1 LLDLAGASVDNCR
14 KNRDLAALAPIH
26 PHPWEKLVMLKQL
39 KSGLMKLH
47 RDERGA
53 MSVEKIL
60 ILAIIALPILVVLFV
75 FRKTIVGWFNNETG
89 KLDNVD

>member
-1 LLDLAGASVDNCR
+1 MIKR
-14 KNRDLAALAPIH
+14 
-26 PHPWEKLVMLKQL
+26 LKA
-39 KSGLMKLH
+39 GLMKLH

-60 ILAIIALPILVVLFV
+60 ILAIIALPILVVLFL
-75 FRKTIVGWFNNETG
+75 FRQRIESWFTNQSG